1 MFGTR
6 QSRTVITRLN
16 EAGFEA
22 VFVGGAV
29 RDYLL
34 GKDPADIDIA
44 TSATPE
50 QVKSVFQNTID
61 LGTEHGTVMVIECG
75 QPIEVTTYR
84 TEGTYSDNRRPD
96 EVQFVTS
103 LEEDLKRRDFTINA
117 LALRIDGEVVDPF
130 QGREDLSKKT
140 IRAVG
145 NASERFSEDALRMIR
160 AVRFVSVLGFK
171 LESSTKSSITALR
184 STIGTLS
191 VERIKAEFD
200 KLFQG
205 AFAHEALKLIAE
217 TKLSE
222 VFPLYPA
229 QQDAWLKCSPFRNSL
244 DGWASLMIAGRF
256 EASEVAN
263 AYKLSNKERLFLQSV
278 QKFHVIRQQ
287 RSYTIEDFYNA
298 EYSILVTV
306 EKLIGALTPQQPID
320 EHAIRKAIEL
330 LPIRSGQ
337 ELAVRGKEIMGW
349 TGRRG
354 GRWLGEALQAIEHA
368 VLYQVIPNEHN
379 AIKEWFLH
387 EYECKE

>member
-1 MFGTR
+1 MFGTS
-6 QSRTVITRLN
+6 QSRKVIALLN
-16 EAGFEA
+16 DAGYEA

-29 RDYLL
+29 RDALL
-34 GKDPADIDIA
+34 GKEPKDIDIA

-50 QVKSVFQNTID
+50 QVKSVFKNTID
-61 LGTEHGTVMVIECG
+61 LGTEHGTVLVIESG
-75 QPIEVTTYR
+75 EPIEVTTYR

-130 QGREDLSKKT
+130 HGREDLSKKT

-160 AVRFVSVLGFK
+160 AVRFVSVLGFD
-171 LESSTKSSITALR
+171 LDSSTKASITELHT
-184 STIGTLS
+184 TIQTLS
-191 VERIKAEFD
+191 VERIKTEFD

-205 AFAHEALKLIAE
+205 AFAYGALELIAE

-222 VFPLYPA
+222 GLPLYPA
-229 QQDAWLKCSPFRNSL
+229 QQDEWFQCSPFRSSL
-244 DGWASLMIAGRF
+244 DGWASLMIAGHF
-256 EASEVAN
+256 DASEVVS

-278 QKFHVIRQQ
+278 QKFYTIRQL
-287 RSYTIEDFYNA
+287 RSYTIEDYYNA
-298 EYSILVTV
+298 ECSTLVTV
-306 EKLIGALTPQQPID
+306 EKLLGSLTTQQPID
-320 EHAIRKAIEL
+320 EHEIRKAMDL
-330 LPIRSGQ
+330 LPIRSKQ
-337 ELAVRGKEIMGW
+337 ELAVKGKELMEW
-349 TGRRG
+349 SGRRG
-354 GRWLGEALQAIEHA
+354 GRWLGEAIQAIEHA
-368 VLYQVIPNEHN
+368 VLYRVIPNEHY